1 MAFHLFVFL
10 LAIFL
15 FLCLALLWRLC
26 WFPFHQ
32 RRLKPVL
39 LCGSLPIL
47 DTGSRLV
54 AGAESI
60 SVASGGR
67 ADLRSGEEK
76 LKTSQTRASHTSDAD
91 LNNGRSHG
99 RENSVGPLWTAVEV
113 LSYPFPPVSA

>member
-10 LAIFL
+10 LVIFL

-26 WFPFHQ
+26 WFPLHQ

-54 AGAESI
+54 AGAESLWWQ
-60 SVASGGR
+60 VAAELIYVQVKKS
-67 ADLRSGEEK
+67 
-76 LKTSQTRASHTSDAD
+76 
-91 LNNGRSHG
+91 
-99 RENSVGPLWTAVEV
+99 
-113 LSYPFPPVSA
+113 